1 MSRMMEFWKKNRIF
15 IITLFISVFLI
26 NLCARMFMPSDEP
39 PAGMQVVQ
47 SDNYG
52 DARDKDLKIITGEDV
67 RVNAPVEKKRG
78 NSFLQ
83 LLLLA
88 MALILIAKY
97 GFRKGWFSHLLPKV
111 VILRISLHRKRSNA
125 RLLMRISVYNN
136 TPQSKTFSAPH
147 LFFKRGKDTRN
158 FAVKNELFPLTLPT
172 GSSHSILIDVDQ
184 FWEKVA
190 GLNLYN
196 RIGASIE
203 TSTGESYRSLAIP
216 KWLVL
221 GKVG

>member
-1 MSRMMEFWKKNRIF
+1 
-15 IITLFISVFLI
+15 
-26 NLCARMFMPSDEP
+26 
-39 PAGMQVVQ
+39 
-47 SDNYG
+47 
-52 DARDKDLKIITGEDV
+52 
-67 RVNAPVEKKRG
+67 
-78 NSFLQ
+78 
-83 LLLLA
+83 
-88 MALILIAKY
+88 
-97 GFRKGWFSHLLPKV
+97 
-111 VILRISLHRKRSNA
+111 
-125 RLLMRISVYNN
+125 MRISVYNN
-136 TPQSKTFSAPH
+136 TSQSKTFSAPH

-158 FAVKNELFPLTLPT
+158 FAVKNELFPLTLPA